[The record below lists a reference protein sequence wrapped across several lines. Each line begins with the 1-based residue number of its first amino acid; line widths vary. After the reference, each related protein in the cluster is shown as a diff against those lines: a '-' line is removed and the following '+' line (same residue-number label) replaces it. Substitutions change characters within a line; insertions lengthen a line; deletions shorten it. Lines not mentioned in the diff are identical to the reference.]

1 MSDEAWLRRFAQ
13 DRGYEL
19 EPAATAPA
27 ATTPGAPTRRQRI
40 SGETLDIILTRYR
53 AGVTVPTIARELGVS
68 ADTIKRHLRANGITL
83 RDDRTRGTGPT
94 QTADRIAQAG
104 TNTRTIRAWARNHG
118 FTVATGG
125 QLPTHIID
133 AYLEHHTEQEHTQL

>member
-1 MSDEAWLRRFAQ
+1 MIPPQTVHAIRARYQA
-13 DRGYEL
+13 
-19 EPAATAPA
+19 
-27 ATTPGAPTRRQRI
+27 GA
-40 SGETLDIILTRYR
+40 
-53 AGVTVPTIARELGVS
+53 TVPTIAAELGVS
-68 ADTIKRHLRANGITL
+68 ADTIKRHLRNAGITL

>member
-1 MSDEAWLRRFAQ
+1 VVI
-13 DRGYEL
+13 
-19 EPAATAPA
+19 PAATVHAIRGRYQA
-27 ATTPGAPTRRQRI
+27 GA
-40 SGETLDIILTRYR
+40 
-53 AGVTVPTIARELGVS
+53 TVPTIARELGIS

-104 TNTRTIRAWARNHG
+104 TNTRTIRAWAAAHG

-125 QLPTHIID
+125 QLPTKIID
-133 AYLEHHTEQEHTQL
+133 AYLNAHTEQEHTQP

>member
-1 MSDEAWLRRFAQ
+1 MIP
-13 DRGYEL
+13 
-19 EPAATAPA
+19 PATVNAIRVRYKA
-27 ATTPGAPTRRQRI
+27 GA
-40 SGETLDIILTRYR
+40 
-53 AGVTVPTIARELGVS
+53 TVPTIAQELGVS
-68 ADTIKRHLRANGITL
+68 ADTVKRHLRNAGIPL

-125 QLPTHIID
+125 QLPANIID
-133 AYLEHHTEQEHTQL
+133 AYLEHHTEQEHTQP